1 MTREEIL
8 TKLRAIVSEQ
18 LDVPEDKVTE
28 DARFQEDLGAD
39 SLDVVEL
46 VMKLEDTFGIEIPEE
61 DAEKIQT
68 VKDAVDYILNKLG

>member
-1 MTREEIL
+1 MSREEVFE
-8 TKLRAIVSEQ
+8 KVRSIVSEQ
-18 LDVPEDKVTE
+18 LDVPEEKVTE

-46 VMKLEDTFGIEIPEE
+46 VMKMEDSFDIEVPEE

-68 VKDAVDYILNKLG
+68 VKEVVDYILNKVG